1 MGNVVVLA
9 ATVEQLEMLRTDRAA
24 FGVLLGSEAPD
35 GWPVFPESIEFTI
48 AQLTEHP
55 HQADWWMHFFL
66 AYGGSL
72 LVGSGGF
79 VGPPVDG
86 VVEIGYEIAPAYRDR
101 GLATEATR
109 AMINK
114 AVASGRVGGV
124 IAHTLAAENPS
135 TGVLRRLGFRWSRE
149 VTHAEDG
156 DLWRWELPV
165 PVATAARSA

>member
-1 MGNVVVLA
+1 VGNVVVLA
-9 ATVEQLEMLRTDRAA
+9 ATVEQLKMLRTDRAA

-35 GWPVFPESIEFTI
+35 GWPAFPESIEFTI

-86 VVEIGYEIAPAYRDR
+86 VVEIGYEIAPAYRER

-109 AMINK
+109 AM
-114 AVASGRVGGV
+114 
-124 IAHTLAAENPS
+124 
-135 TGVLRRLGFRWSRE
+135 RLGFRWSRE

-165 PVATAARSA
+165 PVATAC